1 MAYVKS
7 TEMDG
12 FKALARSMYFS
23 NETIGRF
30 CESASAGQAGA
41 MAGMIEDGLAVRSR
55 RKKERLPGKA
65 KLPAIKTVFDSL

>member
-1 MAYVKS
+1 
-7 TEMDG
+7 MDG
-12 FKALARSMYFS
+12 SEALARSTCLS